1 MNGSHDKLPSWQEL
15 LQYAPCGLLVSDPDG
30 TIRLANETF
39 CSWTGYRQDELVD
52 RRRIQELLTV
62 GGRLFHHT
70 HWLPL
75 MQMQGSAAEVKFDVV
90 HRDGHRVPMLFNAVS
105 RKAGSLVFHELA
117 VVVVHDRHKYEQ
129 ELLLAR
135 QHAQSALAEQQKAQQ
150 ELARSRDELAQADR
164 RKDEFLATLGHE
176 LRNPLSSMH
185 NVLAILG
192 QQSSGDPHLDGLHGI
207 LTRQVGYLT
216 RLVGDLLDVS
226 RIAQGKLELR
236 REHTEL
242 ADVVRNAVELA
253 RSPIDTAAQT
263 LTVTLPAEPVCLDA
277 DPVRLTQVMLNLLHN
292 ASKYTPH
299 GGRISLGVSRE
310 NDRAMVCVR
319 DSGVGIAPEHLGT
332 VFNMFSQVAASE
344 KRSQGGLGI
353 GLALARGLVI
363 LHGGTVE
370 ARSEGTGQGSEFV
383 VHLPVSNVAS
393 STGTVPSVHESPARM
408 TGRRII
414 VVDDNQDAAE
424 SLAMLLALD
433 GHEVR
438 TAGDGLT
445 GLQLAQEFCP
455 QAVLLD
461 IGLPGIDGY
470 EVARRI
476 RRQPWGK
483 QLLLVAVSG
492 WGQESDRQAAAD
504 AGFDHHLIKPVNLD
518 ELTTVLSG
526 QPTP

>member
-1 MNGSHDKLPSWQEL
+1 MDGCHDGVPSWPEL
-15 LQYAPCGLLVSDPDG
+15 LEDAPCGLLVTEADG
-30 TIRLANETF
+30 TIRLANATF
-39 CSWTGYRQDELVD
+39 CTWTGYQPDDLVG

-105 RKAGSLVFHELA
+105 RKRGSRLFHELA
-117 VVVVHDRHKYEQ
+117 VVVVHDRHRYER

-135 QHAQSALAEQQKAQQ
+135 RHAESALAEQQKAQQ
-150 ELARSRDELAQADR
+150 ALARSRDELAQADR

-185 NVLAILG
+185 NVLAILR
-192 QQSSGDPHLDGLHGI
+192 QRSPGDPQVDRLHGI
-207 LTRQVGYLT
+207 LTRQVGFLT

-226 RIAQGKLELR
+226 RITQGKLELR
-236 REHTEL
+236 REHTGL
-242 ADVVRNAVELA
+242 ADVARNAVELV
-253 RSPIDTAAQT
+253 RSSIDTAAQT
-263 LTVTLPAEPVCLDA
+263 LTVTLPAEPVFVDA
-277 DPVRLTQVMLNLLHN
+277 DPVRLTQVLLNLLHN

-299 GGRISLGVSRE
+299 GGCISLAVSCH
-310 NDRAMVCVR
+310 DDAAIVCVR

-332 VFNMFSQVAASE
+332 VFDMFAQVAASE
-344 KRSQGGLGI
+344 ERSQGGLGI
-353 GLALARGLVI
+353 GLALVRGLVA
-363 LHGGTVE
+363 LHGGTIE
-370 ARSEGTGQGSEFV
+370 ARSEGTGRGSEFV
-383 VHLPVSNVAS
+383 VHLPISELTQAA
-393 STGTVPSVHESPARM
+393 GAAPCVHESPPPVS
-408 TGRRII
+408 GRRII

-424 SLAMLLALD
+424 SLAMLLELD

-438 TAGDGLT
+438 TAGDGPA
-445 GLQLAQEFCP
+445 GLQLAHDFCP

-476 RRQPWGK
+476 RRQPWGR

-492 WGQESDRQAAAD
+492 WGQESDRQAAAE
-504 AGFDHHLIKPVNLD
+504 AGFDHHLIKPINVED
-518 ELTTVLSG
+518 LTALLSSR
-526 QPTP
+526 